1 MGSNQSTRAT
11 HFHRHEA
18 GKAMEDVSE
27 DHHINIS
34 NKMVERLVEDAAITN
49 DAGASSLNAK
59 GDYKEKIFIE
69 KLRCM
74 DDKHTER
81 CGLTVE
87 ELNALVTRLEM
98 RTSHISKEDP
108 ICEDL
113 KDKIIDCYDMTA
125 PSDIVKCWNIVGAFT
140 QCVQDASS
148 KRLEARS
155 AREARAT
162 AQRTRRVA
170 RARAHLASHDD
181 LTDD

>member
-1 MGSNQSTRAT
+1 MGSSQSTRAT
-11 HFHRHEA
+11 HFHRHDA
-18 GKAMEDVSE
+18 AKAMEDVSE

-49 DAGASSLNAK
+49 DTVTGFSNAK

-69 KLRCM
+69 KLRCI

-87 ELNALVTRLEM
+87 ELNALVTRVEM
-98 RTSHISKEDP
+98 RTSHISNLEP
-108 ICEDL
+108 ICEDI
-113 KDKIIDCYDMTA
+113 KDKIIDCYDTTD
-125 PSDIVKCWNIVGAFT
+125 PSDIIKCWNIVGAFS

-148 KRLEARS
+148 KRLEART
-155 AREARAT
+155 AQEALAT

-170 RARAHLASHDD
+170 RARAHLATHDD